1 MKNFL
6 VKAEN
11 SGPREKVFK
20 RCKYELTLKLK
31 TATDNIQLFSF
42 TLC

>member
-11 SGPREKVFK
+11 SGAREKVFK
-20 RCKYELTLKLK
+20 RCKYELILKLK
-31 TATDNIQLFSF
+31 TFTDNIQLFSF